1 MGCGSS
7 NATTVV
13 QPLRPTDEDDP
24 GSRCNR
30 GDSAVSKLT
39 EDSGVVVAVE
49 NGETLLGETLPGE
62 VPVKPPGL
70 MGRDVPMQERP
81 TSSDILEELQNE
93 GIIPVKPSRETAASG
108 QAYTIL
114 LDDSDGIRRRPPARL
129 ESLRVKRLPSK
140 EEMEEKMRLTNDRR
154 KSREDELMARLRNKS
169 ARIQRAAAFERVQQ
183 APERGK
189 SAGDERRD
197 DEEST
202 LMEVAELLSASGELE
217 GDSSFQRG
225 DDKEIFGIKRTK

>member
-7 NATTVV
+7 SATTVV
-13 QPLRPTDEDDP
+13 RPLRPTEEDDP

-39 EDSGVVVAVE
+39 EDSGVVVATAVE
-49 NGETLLGETLPGE
+49 NGETLPGE
-62 VPVKPPGL
+62 VPVKLPGL
-70 MGRDVPMQERP
+70 MGRDMPMQERP

-93 GIIPVKPSRETAASG
+93 GIIPVTPNRETASG

-140 EEMEEKMRLTNDRR
+140 EEMEEKIRLANDRR
-154 KSREDELMARLRNKS
+154 KSREDELMARLRSKS
-169 ARIQRAAAFERVQQ
+169 ARIQRAATTFVPEADERVQQ
-183 APERGK
+183 TSERGE
-189 SAGDERRD
+189 SAADGRHDV
-197 DEEST
+197 EEFT
-202 LMEVAELLSASGELE
+202 LMEAELISASGELE

-225 DDKEIFGIKRTK
+225 DDKLIF